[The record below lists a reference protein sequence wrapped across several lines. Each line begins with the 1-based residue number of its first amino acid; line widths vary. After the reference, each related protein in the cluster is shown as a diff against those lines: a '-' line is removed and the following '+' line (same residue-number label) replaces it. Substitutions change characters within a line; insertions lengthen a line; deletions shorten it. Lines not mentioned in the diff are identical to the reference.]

1 MCKFINFNNNYDYF
15 KLYFLK
21 SIRNKILVPYLI
33 EQYLLLVV
41 YTWSDTNNYG
51 RSGIQPVWVN
61 TVNRKHFF
69 DLTVTTLSLLFSL
82 LN

>member
-1 MCKFINFNNNYDYF
+1 
-15 KLYFLK
+15 
-21 SIRNKILVPYLI
+21 VPYLI

-61 TVNRKHFF
+61 TVNRKPFF
-69 DLTVTTLSLLFSL
+69 DLTVTTLSLIFSL